1 MQDPIESQTACE
13 ASSVAGCSAVS
24 VSVFEHPLGS
34 LVCIDYNG
42 QSLSL
47 TVQEA
52 QYLYEQLDDKLGQ
65 IPIDIT
71 PNANADGSA
80 VADTVRRDV
89 GD

>member
-1 MQDPIESQTACE
+1 MKDTIVSPTACE
-13 ASSVAGCSAVS
+13 ASSGAGCSAVS
-24 VSVFEHPLGS
+24 VSVFEHPGGS

-65 IPIDIT
+65 IPLDIT
-71 PNANADGSA
+71 PNPSSQTSATRKDG
-80 VADTVRRDV
+80 
-89 GD
+89 